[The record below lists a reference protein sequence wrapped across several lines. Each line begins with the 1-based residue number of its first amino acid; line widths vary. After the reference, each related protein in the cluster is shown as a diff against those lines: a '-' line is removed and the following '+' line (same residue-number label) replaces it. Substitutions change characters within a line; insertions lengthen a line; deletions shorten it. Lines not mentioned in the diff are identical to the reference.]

1 MYLKILDHGAPAA
14 RLLANAA
21 ASLVLALIVAVPL
34 IAVAVRAI
42 G

>member
-14 RLLANAA
+14 RFFANAA
-21 ASLVLALIVAVPL
+21 ASIALALIVAVPL
-34 IAVAVRAI
+34 IAVAARAI